1 MKGRVQ
7 LVAALLML
15 WTFSVAAH
23 AEQGNQPAPYRLTLQ
38 EAIQKGLQA
47 NLSVLLS
54 GARVDGA
61 AGTRIRRLSAALL
74 PRVNAQTYANYQ
86 NRNLRAFGF
95 SLPGIPD
102 VIGPFSNYDIRLYAQ
117 QNLID
122 LHSLNLLRASTHD
135 VEADKMDDRDARD
148 LICLLYT
155 SPSPRDL
162 STSRMPSSA

>member
-15 WTFSVAAH
+15 WTLSVAAD

-95 SLPGIPD
+95 SLPGIPE

-148 LICLLYT
+148 LIVRAVAALY
-155 SPSPRDL
+155 L
-162 STSRMPSSA
+162 NGESAQARVDA